1 MRKRSGVRLS
11 RRDFLKLFGAAAG
24 CYALT
29 ASPIPFFARLNEA
42 QAAPGQFHFPQGLAS
57 ADPQPDAV
65 LLWTRVAR
73 VPGNT
78 DPVAQPFNGA
88 IDLYVQVS
96 QDEDFKDVILERAVR
111 APEETDHTV
120 RLLVDGLQ
128 PDTVYYYRFFA
139 GGDASPL
146 IGRTRTAPS
155 PDADRPVRFAYVSCQ
170 NYEQGY
176 YGAWRR
182 LVNDDMAA
190 PPEQQLDFVL
200 HLGDFIYEVAGDV
213 PQEQTPAR
221 LVGRLPDGSKP
232 WEPDGTHPWW
242 QRGAQAA
249 VTLDDYRYLYKTYL
263 SDPDLQVA
271 RARFPIIAIWDD
283 HEFSNDGWQSAAT
296 YFEDATPAQSRKLAA
311 NAAWFEFVP
320 AILSGASTI
329 DDVRSEAADFKNA
342 EVEDGPFGEPD
353 DAFLLQDKNNLAAL
367 KSITIYRAL
376 KWGGMLDLILT
387 DLRSYRSPP
396 VMTKEVKAL
405 TKGAPLPPVRI
416 VETLD
421 KGREANGG
429 QPPKT
434 ISYGDKQIANPRL
447 NMPPGT
453 HMGAEQKSWFKDV
466 LKASTARWRFWASSV
481 PALSMR
487 LDLSS
492 VPFAGYEDGY
502 VGTDGWQGY
511 PGELSE
517 LMAYVRASGI
527 TNLITL
533 SGDYHAFAAGRLPVD
548 PDAEK
553 LAFPAVEFMTGAISS
568 GDMLSGAE
576 SSAQNNATFY
586 RVVVVKDADGNELA
600 NWNNTLVN
608 GFRCGL
614 VTSYAGKGWGDWFVN
629 DRASPGLSYMDSHG
643 HGFSL
648 VTVTENAVVVEQVN
662 VGDVS
667 HDAGPGGASMLR
679 RARFVVK
686 SWGPGD
692 DATIEGPEFT
702 GKPPYPYSE

>member
-1 MRKRSGVRLS
+1 MLRRDGARPS

-29 ASPIPFFARLNEA
+29 ASPIPFLARLNRA
-42 QAAPGQFHFPQGLAS
+42 DAAPGQFHFPQGLAS

-73 VPGNT
+73 IAG
-78 DPVAQPFNGA
+78 DDAPVAQPLNGA
-88 IDLYVQVS
+88 IDLYVQVAR
-96 QDEDFKDVILERAVR
+96 DEAFESLVLERTVR
-111 APEETDHTV
+111 APAETDHTV

-128 PDTVYYYRFFA
+128 PDTIYYYRFYA
-139 GGDASPL
+139 GGDTSPL

-155 PDADRPVRFAYVSCQ
+155 PDADRPVRFAAVACQ
-170 NYEQGY
+170 NYEQGF

-182 LVNDDMAA
+182 LVNDDIAA
-190 PPEQQLDFVL
+190 PPERQLDFVL

-213 PQEQTPAR
+213 PQEETPAR
-221 LVGRLPDGSKP
+221 LVGHMPDGSAP

-263 SDPDLQVA
+263 SDPDLQAA

-283 HEFSNDGWQSAAT
+283 HEFSNNGWQSAAT
-296 YFEDATPAQSRKLAA
+296 YFEDATPAQRRKLAA

-320 AILSGASTI
+320 AILTDASTI
-329 DDVRSEAADFKNA
+329 GDIPSSARDFAQA
-342 EVEDGPFGEPD
+342 ELEDGPFGDPD
-353 DAFLLQDKNNLAAL
+353 DGFLLQDANNLAAL
-367 KSITIYRAL
+367 RSITIYRAV
-376 KWGGMLDLILT
+376 KWGAMLDLILT

-396 VMTKEVKAL
+396 VMTREIEDL
-405 TKGAPLPPVRI
+405 TKGAPLPPVDL
-416 VETLD
+416 VKTLD
-421 KGREANGG
+421 SGRLANDGN
-429 QPPKT
+429 PPET
-434 ISYGDKQIANPRL
+434 ISHGDREIPNPRR

-453 HMGAEQKSWFKDV
+453 QMGVDQKHWFKQV

-492 VPFAGYEDGY
+492 VPMAGYRDGY
-502 VGTDGWQGY
+502 VGADGWQGY
-511 PGELSE
+511 PGELRE
-517 LMAYVRASGI
+517 LMAYVRANGI
-527 TNLITL
+527 PNLVTL

-553 LAFPAVEFMTGAISS
+553 LAFPAAEFMTAAISS
-568 GDMLSGAE
+568 GDMF
-576 SSAQNNATFY
+576 SSVERTARGSDTFY
-586 RVVVVKDADGNELA
+586 RVAVMKDADGKELA

-608 GFRCGL
+608 GFRAGL

-629 DRASPGLSYMDSHG
+629 ERASPGLSYVDSRG

-648 VTVTENAVVVEQVN
+648 VTVTESAVVVEQVN
-662 VGDVS
+662 VGGVS
-667 HDAGPGGASMLR
+667 HDAGPAGPDILR
-679 RARFVVK
+679 KARFVVK
-686 SWGPGD
+686 SWGPGE
-692 DATIEGPEFT
+692 DAAIEGPLFT
-702 GKPPYPYSE
+702 GEPPYPYSE